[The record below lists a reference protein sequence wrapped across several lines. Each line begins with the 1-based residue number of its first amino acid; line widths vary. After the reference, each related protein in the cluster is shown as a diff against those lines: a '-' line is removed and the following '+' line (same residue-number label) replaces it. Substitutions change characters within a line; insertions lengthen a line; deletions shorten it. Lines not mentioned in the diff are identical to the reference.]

1 MSGELTKNEALEALQ
16 KIKQAEAEA
25 RKIIHDARE
34 NMSLKII
41 QDAHN
46 EAEQIKKRVL
56 DEARKAAD
64 KQKEAIIREARDK
77 VRRINDETQA
87 EIENLRKKSAAVK
100 DDVVAKV
107 AARIRKTIEGGRL

>member
-34 NMSLKII
+34 NTSVKII
-41 QDAHN
+41 QDAYD

-56 DEARKAAD
+56 DEARKDAHQ
-64 KQKEAIIREARDK
+64 KKEAIIREAQDK
-77 VRRINDETQA
+77 VQRINDQTQA
-87 EIENLRKKSAAVK
+87 EIEHLREKSATVR
-100 DDVVAKV
+100 DEVVAKV
-107 AARIRKTIEGGRL
+107 AASIRKTIEGGRL